1 MATGGSIELHSSVLY
16 AEMLRR
22 DPVSLLLMK
31 HKGTETFPHKE
42 GSFLQLLKVTSIHEP

>member
-1 MATGGSIELHSSVLY
+1 MTTRGSIERHSSVLF

-22 DPVSLLLMK
+22 DPVSPLLME

-42 GSFLQLLKVTSIHEP
+42 GSFLQLLKVTNIHEP